1 MRVDNVDYNAVFG
14 VEAGTDAGE
23 NDQQAAEADESAE
36 TEETEEVEETEEE
49 EAEGEEGSAGEGKP
63 GQKTGQS
70 AEENSKY
77 AAARRKAEAER
88 DAAVQKAVADAKAQ
102 MQAEMEETI
111 KALGMVNPYTKQPIA
126 TKKDLDDYKQQFEIE
141 KKAKFAKRA
150 GMNDKEFQ
158 AFVNDL
164 PEVKEAKAKAEQ
176 AEAAQRQ
183 VQEEKARA
191 EIDRQIGE
199 IRELDPSIGSLE
211 DLTKMPNYREF
222 YDKVKRGYTL
232 TDAFRLV
239 NAGRLQEQDR
249 ETAKQAALNNVASK
263 SHLDRTTTRG
273 AGVVTVPADVMAQ
286 YRMFDPD
293 ATDEEIRKHWAKYS
307 AKSKN

>member
-23 NDQQAAEADESAE
+23 NDQQAAEADESAN
-36 TEETEEVEETEEE
+36 TDEVEETEEE
-49 EAEGEEGSAGEGKP
+49 EAETGEGSEGEGNP
-63 GQKTGQS
+63 GQKTSQS
-70 AEENSKY
+70 PEENSKY

-88 DAAVQKAVADAKAQ
+88 DAAVQKAVTEATEKLR
-102 MQAEMEETI
+102 AEFEGTI
-111 KALGMVNPYTKQPIA
+111 KKLGMVNPYTKQPIVTA
-126 TKKDLDDYKQQFEIE
+126 KDLDEYQQRFDIE
-141 KKAKFAKRA
+141 KKAKVAKQA
-150 GMNDKEFQ
+150 GMSEEEFQ
-158 AFVNDL
+158 KFVENL
-164 PEVKEAKAKAEQ
+164 PEVRSAKEKEAQ
-176 AEAAQRQ
+176 AEAAQRAMA
-183 VQEEKARA
+183 EKEAKV
-191 EIDRQIGE
+191 EIDRQLGE
-199 IRELDPSIGSLE
+199 IRELDPTIGSLE
-211 DLTKMPNYREF
+211 DLKKMENYKEF
-222 YDKVKRGYTL
+222 YAKVMRGYTL

-273 AGVVTVPADVMAQ
+273 AGAVTVPADVMAQ